1 MVQSKNQMFLEMP
14 AGWQRTYQSEQATL
28 GTLDNGEYQALIA
41 RLTTSSIQPAANF
54 TDGYISF
61 YLTGIRRTE
70 YIEGSL
76 AGCVVEG
83 YFNLRAV
90 KGYAI
95 LHDEDLETW
104 ILMVTSVHSP
114 DPSAAQMRKKAMT
127 LAKALGWIKKEV
139 FPVYG

>member
-1 MVQSKNQMFLEMP
+1 MVQTKNQMFLEMP

-41 RLTTSSIQPAANF
+41 RLTTNSIQPAANF

-70 YIEGSL
+70 YLEGSM
-76 AGCVVEG
+76 AGCVIDG
-83 YFNLRAV
+83 YFNLRHV
-90 KGYAI
+90 TGYVI
-95 LHDEDLETW
+95 LHDEDQETR
-104 ILMVTSVHSP
+104 ILMVTALRKDDLSP
-114 DPSAAQMRKKAMT
+114 AEMRKKAMT
-127 LAKALGWIKKEV
+127 IAKALGWIKKEV